1 MVRTMTISDARRR
14 LTSLDLNREETVA
27 VTSRGK
33 RVYALMAWD
42 VYESLSETLDILS
55 DPDLVEQ
62 LQKSMR
68 EADQGKLVSHEEVL
82 GELG

>member
-1 MVRTMTISDARRR
+1 VVRTMSISDARRQ
-14 LTSLDLNREETVA
+14 LTSLDLDREETVA
-27 VTSRGK
+27 VTNRGK

-55 DPDLVEQ
+55 DPALVEQ

-68 EADQGKLVSHEEVL
+68 EADQGELVSHEEVMR
-82 GELG
+82 ELG

>member
-1 MVRTMTISDARRR
+1 MLRTMTISDARRQ
-14 LTSLDLNREETVA
+14 LTSLDLNRDETVV

-55 DPDLVEQ
+55 DPNLVEQ

-68 EADQGKLVSHEEVL
+68 EADRGELVSHEEVL
-82 GELG
+82 RELG

>member
-1 MVRTMTISDARRR
+1 MIRTMTISDARKK

-62 LQKSMR
+62 LQQSMK
-68 EADQGKLVSHEEVL
+68 EADQGELVSHEEVMR
-82 GELG
+82 ELG

>member
-1 MVRTMTISDARRR
+1 MLRTMTISDARRQ
-14 LTSLDLNREETVA
+14 LTSLDLNREETIA

-55 DPDLVEQ
+55 DPDLVEE

-68 EADQGKLVSHEEVL
+68 EADRGELVSHEEVL
-82 GELG
+82 RELG